1 MSKLFIGFLSAA
13 QMTALHAAGHTLETG
28 PVSAGQH
35 AVAIIKANP
44 IGALISADI
53 ATLQD
58 STLSGAEK
66 AAKVV
71 ASAGSLIETLVTGGT
86 VTLVASVEDT
96 AREVVQSLYNDGLGA
111 VVAALSAPG
120 VTTTTLISNGVV
132 VGTETNAVAA

>member
-13 QMTALHAAGHTLETG
+13 QMTALHAAGHTLKTG
-28 PVSAGQH
+28 LVSVGQH

-53 ATLQD
+53 ATLRD

-66 AAKVV
+66 ADKVV
-71 ASAGSLIETLVTGGT
+71 ASAVPLIESLIAGGA

-96 AREVVQSLYNDGLGA
+96 AREVVQSLFNDTIGA
-111 VVAALSAPG
+111 IEKAAAP
-120 VTTTTLISNGVV
+120 S
-132 VGTETNAVAA
+132 AVATDPTVATSGA

>member
-13 QMTALHAAGHTLETG
+13 QMTALHVAGHAIETG
-28 PVSAGQH
+28 VVSAGQH

-53 ATLQD
+53 ATLKD
-58 STLSGAEK
+58 SSLTGSDK

-71 ASAGSLIETLVTGGT
+71 ASAIPLIESLVAGGA

-96 AREVVQSLYNDGLGA
+96 AREVVQSLFNDTIGA
-111 VVAALSAPG
+111 
-120 VTTTTLISNGVV
+120 I
-132 VGTETNAVAA
+132 EKAVAPSIAEPAA

>member
-28 PVSAGQH
+28 LVSAGQH
-35 AVAIIKANP
+35 AVSIIKANP

-71 ASAGSLIETLVTGGT
+71 ASAVPLIENLVAGGA
-86 VTLVASVEDT
+86 VTLVASVENT
-96 AREVVQSLYNDGLGA
+96 AREVVQSLFNDTIGA
-111 VVAALSAPG
+111 IEKAMVPSIAASA
-120 VTTTTLISNGVV
+120 
-132 VGTETNAVAA
+132 A